1 MFFNRFYYMLSRTN
15 KLYIIL
21 LIAILSFS
29 GYLFFSNNTVPTL
42 PLRTGIS
49 PWPGYET
56 LFLARSLGYLEN
68 SSIRLVELPSA
79 TEVMHAF
86 RNEALEIATLTLD
99 ETVTLLSMGVKLKV
113 VAVMGISSGTDALL
127 AQPQYQSL
135 QDLKGKRI
143 GVENTAVG
151 STVLESALEKAGMN
165 LSDFVLVSLTKNKH
179 SQAYT
184 EKKIDAV
191 VTFEPVKSDLIS
203 QGALSL
209 FDSSLAPGRIV
220 NVLVVRPSILEAQT
234 GTICSLVKAQIKA
247 LSYFKTHFRKS
258 ARLMAPRLQLDPE
271 YFLKSFQGIILPDF
285 LENRK
290 LLSPSDAS
298 LVASAKQLVELMLN
312 YGFLKERLGIESF
325 IDNRCVEGKNFE

>member
-1 MFFNRFYYMLSRTN
+1 MLSRTN

-29 GYLFFSNNTVPTL
+29 GCLFVFNSTVPTL
-42 PLRTGIS
+42 PLRIGIS

-56 LFLARSLGYLEN
+56 LFLARNLGYLEN

-79 TEVMHAF
+79 IEVMHAL
-86 RNEALEIATLTLD
+86 RNESLEVATLTLD
-99 ETVTLLSMGVKLKV
+99 ETVTLLASGVKLKI
-113 VAVMGISSGTDALL
+113 VAVMGISSGVDALL

-151 STVLESALEKAGMN
+151 ATVLESALEKAGMN
-165 LSDFVLVSLTKNKH
+165 LSEFVRVSLTKNKH

-191 VTFEPVKSDLIS
+191 ITSEPVKSDLIS

-220 NVLVVRPSILEAQT
+220 NVLIARSSILDAQT
-234 GTICSLVKAQIKA
+234 STICSLVKAQIKA
-247 LSYFKTHFRKS
+247 LSYFKTYSRKS
-258 ARLMAPRLQLDPE
+258 AKMMASRLQIDPE

-290 LLSPSDAS
+290 LLNPSDIS
-298 LVASAKQLVELMLN
+298 LYTSAKQLVELMLD
-312 YGFLKERLGIESF
+312 YGFLKKRPNIGNF
-325 IDNRCVEGKNFE
+325 IDNRCVKGKNFE